1 MPETPDGGWIMDD
14 PPPPDFTPP
23 TDEEER
29 KRLLASGFTE
39 AEVDDLFAARRARP
53 KATFA

>member
-29 KRLLASGFTE
+29 TRLLAQGVSDE
-39 AEVDDLFAARRARP
+39 DIDLIFASRRAQP